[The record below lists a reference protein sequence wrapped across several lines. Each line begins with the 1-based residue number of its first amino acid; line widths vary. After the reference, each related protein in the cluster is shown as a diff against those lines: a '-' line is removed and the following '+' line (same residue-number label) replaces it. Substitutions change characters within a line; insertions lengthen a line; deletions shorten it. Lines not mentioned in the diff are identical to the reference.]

1 MPYADHIIVLNKDG
15 KISEQGTFSEL
26 NSTGGYVS
34 TFDLKSAE
42 WTLDVDEILPLES
55 GSERSSINKDVK
67 KGTIDELVNYQGQD
81 ISELAEDDASRRTGD
96 TAVYMYYISAIGWI
110 PTVVFIVC
118 MCAFVICYSY
128 PGKNPSL
135 HSTISVSANSSSQ
148 RSGSKDGQQQTP
160 WLRIRIWVITSEY
173 TP

>member
-1 MPYADHIIVLNKDG
+1 LPYADHIIVLSKDG
-15 KISEQGTFSEL
+15 KITEQGTFSEL

-42 WTLDVDEILPLES
+42 WTLNGDEILPLES
-55 GSERSSINKDVK
+55 DSDRSSINKDVK
-67 KGTIDELVNYQGQD
+67 KETIDELVNVQGQD
-81 ISELAEDDASRRTGD
+81 ISERAEDDASRRTGD
-96 TAVYMYYISAIGWI
+96 TAVYMYYISAVGWF
-110 PTVVFIVC
+110 PTAVFIVC

-128 PGKNPSL
+128 PSRNPSL
-135 HSTISVSANSSSQ
+135 RPTIGVSADSFSQ
-148 RSGSKDGQQQTP
+148 RSGSKNGQRQTP